1 MNALSPLGMV
11 SELPSSNQMQSDAER
26 ATTEVQKDYFVQKDG
41 VKFAGTHLL
50 VDLWGATNLCDPDHI
65 DRALRD
71 AAEAAGATILHGH
84 FHHFSPNGG
93 VSGVLVL
100 AESHISIHT
109 WPERDF
115 AAIDIFMCGACNP
128 YHGLPALEGGVP
140 AAIGQPRRT
149 AARPD
154 RLNQRPDQSRQ
165 RDGSGVRLG
174 PSTRGSCVEA
184 GYVMPT
190 DSWINETL
198 YPDWGQRF
206 RVTREL
212 ARVQSDFQDIVDL
225 RKLSRT
231 AASWCWTA

>member
-11 SELPSSNQMQSDAER
+11 SELPSSNQISSDAER
-26 ATTEVQKDYFVQKDG
+26 TVTDTAGADEQKDYFVEKDG

-50 VDLWGATNLCDPDHI
+50 VDLWGATNLSDPAHI
-65 DRALRD
+65 DRALRE

-128 YHGLPALEGGVP
+128 YHGIPALK
-140 AAIGQPRRT
+140 AAFQPRSIN
-149 AARPD
+149 
-154 RLNQRPDQSRQ
+154 LGEQR
-165 RDGSGVRLG
+165 
-174 PSTRGSCVEA
+174 RGLIA
-184 GYVMPT
+184 
-190 DSWINETL
+190 
-198 YPDWGQRF
+198 
-206 RVTREL
+206 
-212 ARVQSDFQDIVDL
+212 
-225 RKLSRT
+225 
-231 AASWCWTA
+231 